1 MNPFASS
8 VSLMYM
14 LQPRRISN
22 YLIIDLL
29 IHLFNI
35 HLNNAGMSESPYY
48 TLLRV

>member
-22 YLIIDLL
+22 YLISDLL

-35 HLNNAGMSESPYY
+35 RLNNTGMSESHYS